1 MKTITDP
8 KIMQLL
14 QRFSTI
20 QEEAWLVGGC
30 VRDMLMERE
39 LHDYDITT
47 SAPPDVVIKLF
58 QSAGY
63 RVVPTGLKH
72 GTVTVLADKEPV
84 EITTYRTESGYIQHR
99 KPQEVSFTRSLDE
112 DLKRRDFTMNAIAWH
127 PVHGFHDPFHG
138 REDIEKKVYSLCR

>member
-72 GTVTVLADKEPV
+72 GTVTVD
-84 EITTYRTESGYIQHR
+84 R
-99 KPQEVSFTRSLDE
+99 KSTRLNSSHRSLS
-112 DLKRRDFTMNAIAWH
+112 RMPSSA
-127 PVHGFHDPFHG
+127 
-138 REDIEKKVYSLCR
+138 